1 MQMIEDKELGKIIL
15 PQGILDYFELN
26 KVEQTEQA
34 LQFYLEE
41 KKIIPQEYQ
50 GQKLTSKGFFE
61 EIKVQDF
68 PIRGKSVYLLIRRR
82 RWLNEDTGSIVFR
95 DWALISKGTRM
106 TNEFGA
112 FLKAIYRYQS
122 GQL

>member
-1 MQMIEDKELGKIIL
+1 MIEDKELGKIIL

-41 KKIIPQEYQ
+41 KNIIPQEYQ

-68 PIRGKSVYLLIRRR
+68 PIRGKSVYLLIKRR

-106 TNEFGA
+106 TKEFGA